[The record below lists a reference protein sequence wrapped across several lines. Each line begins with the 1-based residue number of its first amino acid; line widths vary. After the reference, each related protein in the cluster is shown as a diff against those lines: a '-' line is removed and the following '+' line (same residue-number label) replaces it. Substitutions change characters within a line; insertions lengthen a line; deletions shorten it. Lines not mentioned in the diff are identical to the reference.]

1 MAIDNGRFAGRVTG
15 STGVIDARPAAAG
28 EHSPPDAAGGR
39 AERSA
44 GVRPGVASP
53 VEMHLGRLAELA
65 PDIGARIEQKFRN
78 LSSVHDRMD
87 ADYSLYAL
95 DHWQPDVAE
104 ALSPEDIYTT
114 NEPRVLAEKVISFIT
129 ATELVV
135 RAPNDDARE
144 RQESA
149 NDLAE
154 QLAIG
159 MLNNIDRRHRRLGH
173 PPVVDALAFFS
184 VVRGRYAAARAVL
197 RKRPNGETFEDILP
211 LDPRHLCVQPGVEE
225 PLWAAYRLR
234 RSVLEVREEFPH
246 FAFENGHWSDDGE
259 GVDVFEYFARE
270 ENPEFDVTS
279 RDPFRRH
286 PFIYVAGTIV
296 DGQWARLPHNLHML
310 TFPVVVAP
318 VGPQPMLAPT
328 EKEDSPDVHF
338 GESIFAENRGVW
350 DRLNRAT
357 SYVLDLTGK
366 ASDPRKK
373 VFSLDGTKSL
383 DDGANDKGAE
393 INLSTANQED
403 VQSFPEA
410 DINSAVALLI
420 QQLQKDAVAG
430 GLPPQAFGLLD
441 KPLSSVALRQLGNNL
456 EHRVLPRM
464 RAVARCIEGCLE
476 NLIAQY
482 ETGAFNPISVSG
494 RRFDNHR
501 FANRLIEPEDLA
513 GHDPLEVSMA
523 LALPEDEV
531 TRWTVAQMAMQP
543 TLNGEPLASLEWVRE
558 RVLKM
563 QSHRHIQSQNRE
575 AQAVS
580 QDPLAQAMGMFTA
593 ALKDG
598 DNALAA
604 IWFDRLQVLHL
615 QRQVEGQTAVRRLLA
630 ERPSGAGPSGVGK
643 EAESAGLPD
652 LASLLGES
660 AAGSS
665 PLNGGST
672 LFSPNPL
679 DAVPR
684 LNHALNPANGAIPFA
699 QAAGVGSAPSAP
711 DIRMAGAASQG
722 VTRPGLV
729 GADGEPLTS
738 TVS

>member
-1 MAIDNGRFAGRVTG
+1 MAVKSVRFRGA
-15 STGVIDARPAAAG
+15 STGDDAGSRVPPGKSQLTHLASASGDIAAG
-28 EHSPPDAAGGR
+28 
-39 AERSA
+39 
-44 GVRPGVASP
+44 
-53 VEMHLGRLAELA
+53 
-65 PDIGARIEQKFRN
+65 IQQKFRD
-78 LSSVHDRMD
+78 LAAVHDRMD
-87 ADYSLYAL
+87 ADYSLYTL
-95 DHWQPDVAE
+95 DEWQPDIME
-104 ALSPEDIYTT
+104 SLSTEDVYTT

-135 RAPNDDARE
+135 RVPNDDAQE

-149 NDLAE
+149 NDLVE
-154 QLAIG
+154 QLAVG
-159 MLNNIDRRHRRLGH
+159 MLNNIDRRHRRLGQ

-184 VVRGRYAAARAVL
+184 VVRGRYAAARAIL

-211 LDPRHLCVQPGVEE
+211 LDPRHLCIQPGVEE

-234 RSVLEVREEFPH
+234 RTVQEVREEFPS
-246 FAFENGHWSDDGE
+246 FAFEDGGFLDASDGL
-259 GVDVFEYFARE
+259 DVFEYFARE
-270 ENPEFDVTS
+270 VNPEFDATS
-279 RDPFRRH
+279 DDPFIRH
-286 PFIYVAGTIV
+286 PFVYVAGTLI
-296 DGQWARLPHNLHML
+296 DGQWARLPHDLHML
-310 TFPVVVAP
+310 TFPIVVAP
-318 VGPQPMLAPT
+318 VGPQPVLAPT
-328 EKEDSPDVHF
+328 ETVDSPDIHF

-350 DRLNRAT
+350 NRLNRAT
-357 SYVLDLTGK
+357 SYVLDLAGK

-373 VFSLDGTKSL
+373 VFSLDGTRSL

-403 VQSFPEA
+403 VQSFPES
-410 DINSAVALLI
+410 DINNAAALLV
-420 QQLQKDAVAG
+420 QQLQKDSIAG

-482 ETGAFNPISVSG
+482 ETGAFAPISVSG

-501 FANRLIEPEDLA
+501 FANRVIIPNDIA
-513 GHDPLEVSMA
+513 GHYPVEVSMA

-563 QSHRHIQSQNRE
+563 QSHRHIQRQNRE

-580 QDPLAQAMGMFTA
+580 QDPLAQAMGLFSA
-593 ALKDG
+593 ALQDG
-598 DNALAA
+598 DHALAA

-615 QRQVEGQTAVRRLLA
+615 QRLVAGQSAARRLLMGD
-630 ERPSGAGPSGVGK
+630 EKV
-643 EAESAGLPD
+643 ESAGHPGSGALPP
-652 LASLLGES
+652 LGELLGG
-660 AAGSS
+660 AVDGSG
-665 PLNGGST
+665 LFRDGST

-679 DAVPR
+679 DEVPMK
-684 LNHALNPANGAIPFA
+684 NHALNPANGAIPFA
-699 QAAGVGSAPSAP
+699 QAAGVGNAPMPDALRGAHVPGAP
-711 DIRMAGAASQG
+711 AVNR
-722 VTRPGLV
+722 LV
-729 GADGEPLTS
+729 GADGEPLTGS
-738 TVS
+738 L

>member
-1 MAIDNGRFAGRVTG
+1 MATEIQHARES
-15 STGVIDARPAAAG
+15 STTTSGGGRPAAGGDSTRQTRGSVHADSVSLVDIHMKVLAG
-28 EHSPPDAAGGR
+28 RGDEISGR
-39 AERSA
+39 
-44 GVRPGVASP
+44 
-53 VEMHLGRLAELA
+53 
-65 PDIGARIEQKFRN
+65 IQQKFQS
-78 LSSVHDRMD
+78 LSTVHDRMD
-87 ADYSLYAL
+87 TDYSLYTL
-95 DHWQPDVAE
+95 DRWQPDLTD

-135 RAPNDDARE
+135 RAPNDEAGE
-144 RQESA
+144 PQESA
-149 NDLAE
+149 NDQAE

-159 MLNNIDRRHRRLGH
+159 MLNNVERRHRRLGH
-173 PPVVDALAFFS
+173 PPIVDALSFFT
-184 VVRGRYAAARAVL
+184 VVRGRFAAARAVL

-211 LDPRHLCVQPGVEE
+211 LDPRHLFVQPGVEE
-225 PLWAAYRLR
+225 PLWAAHRLR
-234 RSVLEVREEFPH
+234 RTVAEVREEFPQ
-246 FAFENGHWSDDGE
+246 FEFERAPSAGDDE
-259 GVDVFEYFARE
+259 GVDVFEYFSRE
-270 ENPEFDVTS
+270 ENPDFEITS
-279 RDPFRRH
+279 TDPFRRH
-286 PFIYVAGTIV
+286 PFIYIAGTII
-296 DGQWARLPHNLHML
+296 DGQWARPPHNLHML
-310 TFPVVVAP
+310 SFPIVVAP

-328 EKEDSPDVHF
+328 ETEAAPDMHF

-350 DRLNRAT
+350 DRLNRAA

-403 VQSFPEA
+403 VQSFPES
-410 DINSAVALLI
+410 DINGAAALLI
-420 QQLQKDAVAG
+420 QQLQKDSVAG

-476 NLIAQY
+476 NLVAQY

-501 FANRLIEPEDLA
+501 FANRVISPEIIA
-513 GHDPLEVSMA
+513 GHDPIEVSMS

-563 QSHRHIQSQNRE
+563 QSHRQIRTQNRE
-575 AQAVS
+575 AQAFS
-580 QDPLAQAMGMFTA
+580 QDPLAQAMGMFLA
-593 ALKDG
+593 AIKDG
-598 DNALAA
+598 DHALGA

-615 QRQVEGQTAVRRLLA
+615 QRQVEGQTAVRRLLSEQA
-630 ERPSGAGPSGVGK
+630 ENGLSDSPEG
-643 EAESAGLPD
+643 GLPSLNSLLSD
-652 LASLLGES
+652 LASRDL
-660 AAGSS
+660 AA
-665 PLNGGST
+665 PEGGT

-679 DAVPR
+679 DEVPR
-684 LNHALNPANGAIPFA
+684 FNHARNPANGAIPFA
-699 QAAGVGSAPSAP
+699 QAAGVGNEPGP
-711 DIRMAGAASQG
+711 EKVHTAASAGRMQS
-722 VTRPGLV
+722 GLV

>member
-1 MAIDNGRFAGRVTG
+1 MDSKQFRGETRTSSEVISGPGTEANDQADSYTG
-15 STGVIDARPAAAG
+15 
-28 EHSPPDAAGGR
+28 
-39 AERSA
+39 
-44 GVRPGVASP
+44 ASP
-53 VEMHLGRLAELA
+53 TRPSAVEMHLRQLAVLA
-65 PDIGARIEQKFRN
+65 PDISACIQQKFGN
-78 LSSVHDRMD
+78 LSSVHSRMD
-87 ADYSLYAL
+87 SDYSLYAL
-95 DHWQPDVAE
+95 DRWQPDLVD

-144 RQESA
+144 QQESA

-159 MLNNIDRRHRRLGH
+159 ILNNIDRRHRRLGH

-234 RSVLEVREEFPH
+234 RTVQEVREEFPR
-246 FAFENGHWSDDGE
+246 FAFECGRSSDDDE

-270 ENPEFDVTS
+270 GNPEFEIAS
-279 RDPFRRH
+279 NDPFRRH
-286 PFIYVAGTIV
+286 PFIYVAGTMI

-328 EKEDSPDVHF
+328 ESESAPDVHF

-403 VQSFPEA
+403 VQSFPES
-410 DINSAVALLI
+410 DINGAAALLL
-420 QQLQKDAVAG
+420 QQLQKDSVAG

-441 KPLSSVALRQLGNNL
+441 KPLSAVALRQLGNNL

-501 FANRLIEPEDLA
+501 FANRMIRPEDIA

-543 TLNGEPLASLEWVRE
+543 TLSGEPLASLEWVRE

-580 QDPLAQAMGMFTA
+580 QDPLAQAMSMFLA

-615 QRQVEGQTAVRRLLA
+615 QRQVEGQTAVRRLLT
-630 ERPSGAGPSGVGK
+630 EGSGNGSDEPAGS
-643 EAESAGLPD
+643 GLPSLD
-652 LASLLGES
+652 SLL
-660 AAGSS
+660 AGTEADNS
-665 PLNGGST
+665 LLRGGST
-672 LFSPNPL
+672 LFSPNPI
-679 DAVPR
+679 DAAPR
-684 LNHALNPANGAIPFA
+684 FKHALNPANGAIPFA
-699 QAAGVGSAPSAP
+699 QTAGVGSGPLSDA
-711 DIRMAGAASQG
+711 IRAAGRG
-722 VTRPGLV
+722 VTQSRLV
-729 GADGEPLTS
+729 GANGQPLTS